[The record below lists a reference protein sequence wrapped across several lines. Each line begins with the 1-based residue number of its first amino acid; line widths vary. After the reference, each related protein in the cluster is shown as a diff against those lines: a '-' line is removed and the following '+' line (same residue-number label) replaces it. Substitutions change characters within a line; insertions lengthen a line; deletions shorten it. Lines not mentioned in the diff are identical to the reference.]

1 MRIHEDTEVPRM
13 RKRNLLAWVALG
25 GAVLL
30 LAGCIGPVTVREADQ
45 GKIVSLG
52 IGDPLIV
59 ELEGNPSTG
68 YAWERVGHLAET
80 VLRPASEGNCQPDN
94 DMPGSPATCTFR
106 YQASSTGTTRLEYA
120 YRRSWETEV
129 LGTFAVTVV
138 VR

>member
-1 MRIHEDTEVPRM
+1 MRT
-13 RKRNLLAWVALG
+13 RNLLAWAALG
-25 GAVLL
+25 GALLL
-30 LAGCIGPVTVREADQ
+30 LAGCLGPLTVREADQ

-68 YAWERVGHLAET
+68 YAWERVGKLAET
-80 VLRPASEGNCQPDN
+80 ILRPVSEGDCTPEN
-94 DMPGSPATCTFR
+94 DLPGSPATCTFR

>member
-1 MRIHEDTEVPRM
+1 MRIEEDTEVFRM
-13 RKRNLLAWVALG
+13 RTRNLLAWAALG
-25 GAVLL
+25 GALL
-30 LAGCIGPVTVREADQ
+30 LTGCLGPLTVREADQ

-68 YAWERVGHLAET
+68 YAWERVGKLAET
-80 VLRPASEGNCQPDN
+80 ILRPVSEGDCTPEN
-94 DMPGSPATCTFR
+94 DLPGSPATCTFR